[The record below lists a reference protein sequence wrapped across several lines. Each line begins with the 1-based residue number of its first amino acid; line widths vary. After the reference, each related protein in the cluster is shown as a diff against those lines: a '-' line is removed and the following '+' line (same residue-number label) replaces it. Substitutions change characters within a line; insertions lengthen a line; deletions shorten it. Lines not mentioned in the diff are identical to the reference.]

1 MNFHFMHLLRIHHL
15 RLPLRSMYLNDLMKL
30 PCSIRAFPKYLMK
43 SACLSG
49 IWQVRTATKR
59 VSGSKTN
66 KNDSAGR
73 RLGPKVYEGHLV
85 KPGQIIMRQR
95 GTRIHPGEN
104 VGIGKDHTIF
114 ALEPGYVRFYYNPFH
129 PLRKYVGVA
138 MKKTLSLPSNH
149 FLPRVRRFGYE
160 VIEDYS
166 EAEKEEKHMSRK
178 EYLGQQKVEEDK
190 GNAEL
195 SFLKLINYY
204 KDEISSKLN
213 LEDKTELEM
222 LSERLSK
229 ILLLMRNGQSFE
241 QAAQQ
246 VSFDYI
252 FCLDL
257 SVKRGE
263 TAYGESARARD
274 DYLKFAQRFD
284 DVIALGP
291 RGEVCS
297 KSSLVLKV
305 NSRHEILYILEK
317 DFTNRVLTSDNI
329 KQCIKLIRTPGMFT
343 ISEQLQMKERF
354 LPSVLPLEVK
364 ETVIENLDLKK
375 LPKDITV
382 ARVFDPQ
389 ERKLKVIGRTKEA
402 FIPQEEVNKFFT

>member
-1 MNFHFMHLLRIHHL
+1 
-15 RLPLRSMYLNDLMKL
+15 
-30 PCSIRAFPKYLMK
+30 MK
-43 SACLSG
+43 SAYLSS

-114 ALEPGYVRFYYNPFH
+114 ALEPGYVRFYYTPFH
-129 PLRKYVGVA
+129 PLRKYVGIA
-138 MKKTLSLPSNH
+138 LKRTLSLPTPH
-149 FLPRVRRFGYE
+149 FLPRIRRFGYE
-160 VIEDYS
+160 VIEDSS
-166 EAEKEEKHMSRK
+166 EAEKEEKHMPRK
-178 EYLGQQKVEEDK
+178 EYLDQLKLEEEKVD
-190 GNAEL
+190 AEL
-195 SFLKLINYY
+195 FFLKLKDYY
-204 KDEISSKLN
+204 KDELFSKFG
-213 LEDKTELEM
+213 LENKAELEM

-252 FCLDL
+252 FGLEL
-257 SVKRGE
+257 SVKRGDKE
-263 TAYGESARARD
+263 FNERTRARD
-274 DYLKFAQRFD
+274 DYLKFVQKFD
-284 DVIALGP
+284 DIIALGP
-291 RGEVCS
+291 SGEICE
-297 KSSLVLKV
+297 KLSLELKEK
-305 NSRHEILYILEK
+305 RREEILNILK
-317 DFTNRVLTSDNI
+317 QDFTNRILTKDDI
-329 KQCIKLIRTPGMFT
+329 KKCVELIRTPGMFT
-343 ISEQLQMKERF
+343 NSEQLQMKGRF
-354 LPSVLPLEVK
+354 LPSVLPLEIK

-375 LPKDITV
+375 TRKDIAV
-382 ARVFDPQ
+382 ARMFDPL

-402 FIPQEEVNKFFT
+402 FIPQEDVNKFFT